1 MIELWEWAA
10 INCSDSEMKA
20 RIRGV
25 DVHMKTF
32 DFIFDVCLGEL
43 ILSHS
48 DNLSKTLQIYLLFK
62 DKIVRE

>member
-20 RIRGV
+20 RIGV

-32 DFIFDVCLGEL
+32 DFIFGVCLGEL